1 MILNL
6 PKLGPVQFSD
16 ELTPDQLSAELDR
29 LAKKYEF
36 DLPRSELS
44 YGEMGSRALK
54 RGTKQLGSTF
64 GDLLPAMGASALG
77 FDEYAAKQ
85 MEEAK
90 ATQDEI
96 NKYYAPQY
104 RSTGDIK
111 GIGDLPGFAF
121 ETVAEQVPNIATAL
135 IPGGIGGTIARRAGV
150 AAAERAAMPLIESG
164 ATAAEL
170 ARVAGRKGAE
180 YATRGQNLGVFL
192 GSYAQNAP
200 EIFQNIYQETGELA
214 PGAAMLFGSASAALD
229 SVLPAQLLKS
239 VTGPVKVG
247 IVEKL
252 LERSGMDKGL
262 LRSVTAGMLK
272 GSGTESLTE
281 GMQEAISIAAENF
294 VDKHESVFGSKEW
307 NRIMESA
314 VRGAVAGGAFG
325 TVGGGAEAYRAGQE
339 RKGQYAQAMGQRQQR
354 LLAGEVGRQSAE
366 IENFGA
372 DQQQMQLPG
381 FEIGPASGL
390 LPPAQPAPPVL
401 KEPKGKQ
408 LGLFGAEGL
417 PTKEAEASKE
427 KGDKAIA
434 NQERLAQQRES
445 AEVKAAQAKLKAA
458 IGELINTPTNLV
470 GLANQPSPLAQ
481 TIAQAKGDLDTLA
494 GKRGPKA
501 EAIPEPRVVQ
511 KAAPLT
517 PQQLPTTITDEIL
530 KGLGIGHTALLR
542 KNKLLD
548 GKDIANPADAAEVKR
563 ILEAYSENRSEP
575 IRQKIDAYLSRPE
588 FQGTQNVAGLNAEP
602 SGGSASVDSGSNLVE
617 STGANAGLKRDGNVL
632 AEQNA
637 RSINAREEQSAP
649 AITEVE
655 DNQGKKIPG
664 IYKQFPVSATQSG
677 SITLGIKD
685 GRLFPTYVENGGVEG
700 TGAVTQAYKDAVD
713 EAEQRGLQFTS
724 DDSVT
729 LDAARIYDRLQ
740 ADGYEVT
747 KNPDAR
753 LAESPEVVTPR
764 LVTDNGSPVFT
775 VKKGTPSG
783 IETSKAEQATQEKQ
797 EEQPRKPLGKKAATD
812 EKKAEQGA
820 SADTQERRT
829 FVRAIDKL
837 VDNLI
842 TSEIRKAEKAANLN
856 TGEVQLPTT
865 FVGTPIHDLLRLPRL
880 LSEFLRLQEVIPKI
894 EEAPQRAKNEKA
906 FKQIAEG
913 INRSGVFAKEAMDAL
928 NGGFRNDPEALLG
941 VLNKAG
947 TESLADFVS
956 EKVEA
961 AKQEVAAR
969 RKEDQP
975 PEPKKSTNQLSKT
988 RLKRAI
994 NEVYHNWT
1002 KSNKQ
1007 RAAFEEMVNQ
1017 GKGLEAI
1024 DQVLESLDP
1033 ESRQNLKSELNFIY
1047 GQEMFLP
1054 VAIGPALDADGIAL
1068 AQKGNFKDLLSHI
1081 INKTD
1086 NKLVRQ
1092 ILRKIQSLGINP
1104 KIVIGEVGAN
1114 KAGSYNP
1121 TTNTIKLDP
1130 RFGLNHH
1137 TVIHETVH
1145 AAISHVL
1152 RSPNNKLT
1160 QTFVKFFEQIKNQM
1174 GTAYGG
1180 QDIQEF
1186 ASELVGNPEFQA
1198 LLKTIKA
1205 PRSENMFVNMMQA
1218 IGEFLGIRNAYKEG
1232 MKFINDAID
1241 ISSGIPPT
1249 PADEMFLSMGSAV
1262 NSAFNTVG
1270 SIGQN
1275 MPSLAGQTL
1284 ENTKN
1289 MFSNVKDFGWMKTAM
1304 GMLRLDNIN
1313 TLYGKELPSIQKLL
1327 DALELRNGM
1336 QEQRISAINK
1346 DYKRFSNIAKANPQ
1360 AMSRMDDMA
1369 IDARLY
1375 EVDPLDANFKTTPAN
1390 AAQYHRLRNIYTSL
1404 PSDVQDVY
1412 RDIRN
1417 FYMKSLNEYEQLLLK
1432 SVSPSLAAK
1441 LTQQFATRKKLT
1453 AYIPF
1458 LRDGDF
1464 WLEFADPATGE
1475 RAAMAFPSIRERQ
1488 QFIDSILKP
1497 QNIQSKSYR
1506 NLQNILFNPSSIP
1519 PTSFVG
1525 RIMADLQA
1533 QGASQQ
1539 QLDSVYQAYLT
1550 LFPAESIAKQFLKS
1564 KNVLGMERDIVKGYG
1579 TTAVKW
1585 ARKLSASEYSPQ
1597 IDNALSE
1604 IKAQAENVNRLDV
1617 DAAAENILSQKEFL
1631 HNPTFNSFTQTA
1643 TTLSYFEY
1651 IAGNIS
1657 SALVNI
1663 TSLPMLVW
1671 PTLGGKFGFDK
1682 TSSAM
1687 MNASKVAINGMEKD
1701 ARYKKLYET
1710 MMNHGQ
1716 LEHTMAREVLEGR
1729 RQKTT
1734 DFTGLKG
1741 RILDGLSI
1749 PFAATERYN
1758 RATTAI
1764 AAYDLARQSGMNED
1778 AAIQYAVT
1786 TTKNLHTSGLA
1797 ATAPKWMQNPIGRV
1811 FFTFKSFTW
1820 NSAFVMARAFH
1831 QAFKGETPAI
1841 QRAARRQLLGIYGM
1855 AMAFGGVK
1863 GMPFYGAVSTLA
1875 TMLQAL
1881 FGNDDE
1887 PFDFNEEM
1895 RDFFGEL
1902 GYKGA
1907 FNYVTNIELS
1917 NRVGIA
1923 TDLIFRDDP
1932 RGVAEHGYIL
1942 SAMQQAFGPAGS
1954 YAVSVGN
1961 GVKMMKEGHV
1971 ERGIEAMMP
1980 SFVRNGMKGM
1990 RYMGEGALTLKGDPV
2005 DEDINAYNSLMQ
2017 VIGFSPADLSSNY
2030 EKTSAAKS
2038 YEKEVGARRVQLL
2051 NRHDMAKTAGDSD
2064 LMAETKEQIRAF
2076 NETHPKDKITGDT
2089 LQKSESSRKAA
2100 EKNMING
2107 VTFNKKLRGEIQE
2120 KFFED

>member
-1 MILNL
+1 MILDL
-6 PKLGPVQFSD
+6 PKIGLVRFRDDLSEEEFNG
-16 ELTPDQLSAELDR
+16 QLER
-29 LAKKYEF
+29 LSKKYDFEI
-36 DLPRSELS
+36 PRGQLTT
-44 YGEMGSRALK
+44 GEMFKKSVT
-54 RGTKQLGSTF
+54 RGAKQLGSTF
-64 GDLLPAMGASALG
+64 GDVIPAMGASALG
-77 FDEYAAKQ
+77 FDEYAARQ
-85 MEEAK
+85 MQEAQD
-90 ATQDEI
+90 TQREI
-96 NKYYAPQY
+96 NEYYAPQY
-104 RSTGDIK
+104 RSTSDVK
-111 GIGDLPGFAF
+111 GIGDFPGFAL
-121 ETVAEQVPNIATAL
+121 ETIAEQVPNIATAL
-135 IPGGIGGTIARRAGV
+135 VPGGIGGVLARRAGV
-150 AAAERAAMPLIESG
+150 SAA
-164 ATAAEL
+164 T
-170 ARVAGRKGAE
+170 
-180 YATRGQNLGVFL
+180 GQNAGVFL

-200 EIFQNIYQETGELA
+200 EVFQNIYEKTGEMA
-214 PGAAMLFGSASAALD
+214 PGAAMLFGTASAALD

-247 IVEKL
+247 IIEKL

-272 GSGTESLTE
+272 GSGAESLTE
-281 GMQEAISIAAENF
+281 GAQEAISIAAENF

-339 RKGQYAQAMGQRQQR
+339 RKGQYAQAMAQRQQR
-354 LLAGEVGRQSAE
+354 LLAGEVGRQSAD
-366 IENFGA
+366 IEAFGA
-372 DQQQMQLPG
+372 GQQQMQLPG
-381 FEIGPASGL
+381 FEVGPASGL
-390 LPPAQPAPPVL
+390 LPPAQPAPPVV

-408 LGLFGAEGL
+408 LGLFGDEGL
-417 PTKEAEASKE
+417 PTKEAEASKL
-427 KGDKAIA
+427 KGDKAVA

-458 IGELINTPTNLV
+458 INDLIDTPTDLV
-470 GLANQPSPLAQ
+470 GLAKQPSPLAQ
-481 TIAQAKGDLDTLA
+481 TIAQAQGDLDALA
-494 GKRGPKA
+494 SKRGPKA
-501 EAIPEPRVVQ
+501 EVIPEPKVVQ
-511 KAAPLT
+511 RAAPLT
-517 PQQLPTTITDEIL
+517 PQQLPTAINDEVL

-548 GKDIANPADAAEVKR
+548 GKDISNPADAAEVKR
-563 ILEAYSENRSEP
+563 ILEAYAEDRSEP
-575 IRQKIDAYLSRPE
+575 IRQKIEAYLSRPE
-588 FQGTQNVAGLNAEP
+588 FQGAQDVAGLNAEP
-602 SGGSASVDSGSNLVE
+602 SGGSASVDSGPDLVAPAE
-617 STGANAGLKRDGNVL
+617 TDAGLERDRDVL
-632 AEQNA
+632 TEQDA
-637 RSINAREEQSAP
+637 GDIDAREEQPAP
-649 AITEVE
+649 PIEE
-655 DNQGKKIPG
+655 G
-664 IYKQFPVSATQSG
+664 I
-677 SITLGIKD
+677 
-685 GRLFPTYVENGGVEG
+685 
-700 TGAVTQAYKDAVD
+700 
-713 EAEQRGLQFTS
+713 
-724 DDSVT
+724 
-729 LDAARIYDRLQ
+729 
-740 ADGYEVT
+740 
-747 KNPDAR
+747 
-753 LAESPEVVTPR
+753 
-764 LVTDNGSPVFT
+764 
-775 VKKGTPSG
+775 PSG
-783 IETSKAEQATQEKQ
+783 IETSETIEAAQEGQA
-797 EEQPRKPLGKKAATD
+797 QPVAGEPLSKKAATD
-812 EKKAEQGA
+812 EKKAEKGA
-820 SADTQERRT
+820 STDTQERRT
-829 FVRAIDKL
+829 FVRAVDKL
-837 VDNLI
+837 VDNII

-865 FVGTPIHDLLRLPRL
+865 FVGTDIHDLLRLPRL

-906 FKQIAEG
+906 LKQIAEG
-913 INRSGVFAKEAMDAL
+913 INRSGVFAKEAMGAL
-928 NGGFRNDPEALLG
+928 NGGYRNDPEALLG
-941 VLNKAG
+941 VINKAG

-956 EKVEA
+956 EKIEA
-961 AKQEVAAR
+961 AKKEIAAR
-969 RKEDQP
+969 KKEDQP

-988 RLKRAI
+988 RLKRAL
-994 NEVYHNWT
+994 NEVYHNWIQ
-1002 KSNKQ
+1002 SDSQ
-1007 RAAFEEMVNQ
+1007 RARFEEMLNQ

-1024 DQVLESLDP
+1024 DEVLTSLP
-1033 ESRQNLKSELNFIY
+1033 EASRNTLKSELNFIY

-1054 VAIGPALDADGIAL
+1054 KAIGPALDTDGIAL
-1068 AQKGNFKDLLSHI
+1068 AEKGNFKDLLSHI
-1081 INKTD
+1081 INKTN

-1104 KIVIGEVGAN
+1104 KIVVGDVGRDN
-1114 KAGSYNP
+1114 HAGVYDP
-1121 TTNTIKLDP
+1121 ATNTITLDP
-1130 RFGLNHH
+1130 DFGLNHH

-1160 QTFVKFFEQIKNQM
+1160 QAFVKFFEQIKNQM
-1174 GTAYGG
+1174 GAAYGG

-1205 PRSENMFVNMMQA
+1205 PRSENMFVNIMQA
-1218 IGEFLGIRNAYKEG
+1218 IGEFLGLRNAYKEG
-1232 MKFINDAID
+1232 MKFVNDAID
-1241 ISSGIPPT
+1241 ISSKVEVT
-1249 PADEMFLSMGSAV
+1249 PANKMFLSMGSAV

-1270 SIGQN
+1270 QIGQN

-1284 ENTKN
+1284 EDTKN
-1289 MFSNVKDFGWMKTAM
+1289 LFSNVKDFGWMKTAM
-1304 GMLRLDNIN
+1304 GLLRLDNIN

-1336 QEQRISAINK
+1336 QERRISAINK
-1346 DYKRFSNIAKANPQ
+1346 DYTRFTKIAQANPQ
-1360 AMSRMDDMA
+1360 DMKRMDDMA

-1404 PSDVQDVY
+1404 DPDVQTVY

-1417 FYMKSLNEYEQLLLK
+1417 FYTKSLNEYEQLLLK

-1441 LTQQFATRKKLT
+1441 LTQEFATRKKLT

-1458 LRDGDF
+1458 LRSGDF

-1475 RAAMAFPSIRERQ
+1475 RAAMAFESIRERQ
-1488 QFIDSILKP
+1488 QFIDTILKP

-1506 NLQNILFNPSSIP
+1506 NLQNILFDPSSIP
-1519 PTSFVG
+1519 STTFVG
-1525 RIMADLQA
+1525 KIMADLQA

-1585 ARKLSASEYSPQ
+1585 ARKLSNSEYAPQ
-1597 IDNALSE
+1597 IDRALGE
-1604 IKAQAENVNRLDV
+1604 IKAQADNVNRLDV
-1617 DAAAENILSQKEFL
+1617 TAAAENIMEQKEFL
-1631 HNPTFNSFTQTA
+1631 HNPTFNGFVQAA
-1643 TTLSYFEY
+1643 TTLSYFEF

-1657 SALVNI
+1657 SALINI

-1671 PTLGGKFGFDK
+1671 PMLSGKFGFNEARI
-1682 TSSAM
+1682 AM
-1687 MNASKVAINGMEKD
+1687 TAASRTAINGMEKD
-1701 ARYKKLYET
+1701 PKYKNLYEK
-1710 MMNHGQ
+1710 MMDHGQ

-1764 AAYDLARQSGMNED
+1764 AAYDLARQSGMSEKD
-1778 AAIQYAVT
+1778 AIDYAIT
-1786 TTKNLHTSGLA
+1786 TTKDIHTSGLA
-1797 ATAPKWMQNPIGRV
+1797 ATAPKWMQHPIGRV
-1811 FFTFKSFTW
+1811 FFTFKSFVW
-1820 NSAFVMARAFH
+1820 NSAFIMARAFH

-1841 QRAARRQLLGIYGM
+1841 QHAARRQLLATYGM

-1863 GMPFYGAVSTLA
+1863 GMPFYGAISTLA
-1875 TMLQAL
+1875 TMIQAL
-1881 FGNDDE
+1881 FGDEDE

-1895 RDFFGEL
+1895 RDIFGEL

-1907 FNYVTNIELS
+1907 FNYVTNLELS

-1932 RGVAEHGYIL
+1932 RGVAEHGYVL
-1942 SAMQQAFGPAGS
+1942 SAMQQMFGPAGS

-1961 GVKMMKEGHV
+1961 GIKMMNEGNV
-1971 ERGIEAMMP
+1971 ERGIEAIMP
-1980 SFVRNGMKGM
+1980 SFVRNAMKGA
-1990 RYMGEGALTLKGDPV
+1990 RYMTEGALTLKGDPV

-2017 VIGFSPADLSSNY
+2017 VIGFSPADLSSTY

-2038 YEKEVGARRVQLL
+2038 YEKEIGARRVRLL
-2051 NRHDMAKTAGDSD
+2051 HLHDMAKTAGDMD
-2064 LMAETKEQIRAF
+2064 LMSQTREDISEF
-2076 NETHPKDKITGDT
+2076 NEKHPNNKITGDT
-2089 LQKSESSRKAA
+2089 LRRSESSRKAA

-2107 VTFNKKLRGEIQE
+2107 VTFNKKLRGEIEE
-2120 KFFED
+2120 KFFEED

>member
-16 ELTPDQLSAELDR
+16 ELTPDQLNAELDR

-44 YGEMGSRALK
+44 YGEMGSRAIK
-54 RGTKQLGSTF
+54 RGAKQLGSTF
-64 GDLLPAMGASALG
+64 GDLIPAMGASALG

-85 MEEAK
+85 MGEAQD
-90 ATQDEI
+90 TQDEI
-96 NKYYAPQY
+96 NRYYAPQY
-104 RSTGDIK
+104 RSTSDVK
-111 GIGDLPGFAF
+111 GISDFPGFAF
-121 ETVAEQVPNIATAL
+121 ETVAEQIPNIATAL

-150 AAAERAAMPLIESG
+150 SAAERAAMPLIESG

-200 EIFQNIYQETGELA
+200 EIFQNIYQETGEMA

-294 VDKHESVFGSKEW
+294 VDKHEFVFGSKEW
-307 NRIMESA
+307 NRIMESS

-354 LLAGEVGRQSAE
+354 LLAGEVGRQSAD
-366 IENFGA
+366 IEAFGA

-390 LPPAQPAPPVL
+390 LPPTQPVPPVL

-408 LGLFGAEGL
+408 LSLFGEDGL
-417 PTKEAEASKE
+417 PTKEAEASKLR
-427 KGDKAIA
+427 GDKAVT
-434 NQERLAQQRES
+434 NQERLAQQREA
-445 AEVKAAQAKLKAA
+445 AEVKAAQAKIKAA
-458 IGELINTPTNLV
+458 IGELINTPTDLV
-470 GLANQPSPLAQ
+470 GLAKQPSPLSQ
-481 TIAQAKGDLDTLA
+481 TIAQARGDLDTLA

-501 EAIPEPRVVQ
+501 EVIPEPRVVQ
-511 KAAPLT
+511 KTAPLT
-517 PQQLPTTITDEIL
+517 PQQLPTTINDEIL

-542 KNKLLD
+542 KNKLLE
-548 GKDIANPADAAEVKR
+548 GKDISNPADAAEVKR
-563 ILEAYSENRSEP
+563 ILEAYAEDRSQP
-575 IRQKIDAYLSRPE
+575 IREKIEAYLSRPE
-588 FQGTQNVAGLNAEP
+588 FQGAQDVTGLNAEP
-602 SGGSASVDSGSNLVE
+602 SGGSTSVDSGSNLVTPAE
-617 STGANAGLKRDGNVL
+617 TDAGLERDGDVYVEPDAGNL
-632 AEQNA
+632 D
-637 RSINAREEQSAP
+637 AREEQSAP
-649 AITEVE
+649 TVTLPPEVQSAKDLLDAI
-655 DNQGKKIPG
+655 DK
-664 IYKQFPVSATQSG
+664 
-677 SITLGIKD
+677 
-685 GRLFPTYVENGGVEG
+685 GGVPLNPG
-700 TGAVTQAYKDAVD
+700 KINAIARDL
-713 EAEQRGLQFTS
+713 GL
-724 DDSVT
+724 
-729 LDAARIYDRLQ
+729 
-740 ADGYEVT
+740 EVKKSAKPEET
-747 KNPDAR
+747 IAR
-753 LAESPEVVTPR
+753 LREAVARAAQPMGFIDTQLDE
-764 LVTDNGSPVFT
+764 GI
-775 VKKGTPSG
+775 PSG
-783 IETSKAEQATQEKQ
+783 IETSETIEAAQEGQTQSVARE
-797 EEQPRKPLGKKAATD
+797 PLGKKAATD

-829 FVRAIDKL
+829 FVRSVDKL
-837 VDNLI
+837 VDNII

-865 FVGTPIHDLLRLPRL
+865 FVGMDIHDLLRLPRL

-894 EEAPQRAKNEKA
+894 EEASQRTKNEKA
-906 FKQIAEG
+906 LKQIAEG
-913 INRSGVFAKEAMDAL
+913 INRSGVFAKEAINAL
-928 NGGFRNDPEALLG
+928 NGGYRNDPEALLG
-941 VLNKAG
+941 VINKAG

-956 EKVEA
+956 KKIEA
-961 AKQEVAAR
+961 AKQEIAAR
-969 RKEDQP
+969 KKEDQP
-975 PEPKKSTNQLSKT
+975 PEPKKSTNQISKT
-988 RLKRAI
+988 RLKRAL

-1002 KSNKQ
+1002 KNNKQ
-1007 RAAFEEMVNQ
+1007 RDAFYEMVNQ
-1017 GKGLEAI
+1017 GKALEAI

-1054 VAIGPALDADGIAL
+1054 KAIGPALDTDGRAL
-1068 AQKGNFKDLLSHI
+1068 AEKGNFKNLIGHI
-1081 INKTD
+1081 INNT
-1086 NKLVRQ
+1086 NNRLVRQ
-1092 ILRKIQSLGINP
+1092 ILRKIQSLGIAP
-1104 KIVIGEVGAN
+1104 KIVIGEVEGN
-1114 KAGSYNP
+1114 RAGSYDP
-1121 TTNTIKLDP
+1121 DTNTITLDP
-1130 RFGLNHH
+1130 EFGLNHH
-1137 TVIHETVH
+1137 TIIHETVH

-1160 QTFVKFFEQIKNQM
+1160 QAFVKFFEQIKNQM
-1174 GTAYGG
+1174 GNAYGG

-1205 PRSENMFVNMMQA
+1205 PRSENMFVNIMQA
-1218 IGEFLGIRNAYKEG
+1218 IGEFLGFRNAYKEG

-1241 ISSGIPPT
+1241 ISSKVEVT
-1249 PADEMFLSMGSAV
+1249 PAEKMFLSMGSAV

-1270 SIGQN
+1270 QIGQN

-1284 ENTKN
+1284 EDTKN
-1289 MFSNVKDFGWMKTAM
+1289 LFSNVKDFGWMKTAM
-1304 GMLRLDNIN
+1304 GLLRLDNIN

-1346 DYKRFSNIAKANPQ
+1346 DYTRFTKIAQANPQ
-1360 AMSRMDDMA
+1360 AMKRMDDMA

-1404 PSDVQDVY
+1404 PSDVQTVY

-1417 FYMKSLNEYEQLLLK
+1417 FYTKSLDEYEQLLLK

-1458 LRDGDF
+1458 LRSGDF

-1475 RAAMAFPSIRERQ
+1475 RAAMAFESIRERQ
-1488 QFIDSILKP
+1488 QFVDTILKP

-1525 RIMADLQA
+1525 KIMADLQA

-1564 KNVLGMERDIVKGYG
+1564 KNVPGMERDIVKGYG

-1585 ARKLSASEYSPQ
+1585 ARKLSSSEYAPQ

-1604 IKAQAENVNRLDV
+1604 IKAQADNVNRLDV
-1617 DAAAENILSQKEFL
+1617 TAAAENILEQKDFL
-1631 HNPTFNSFTQTA
+1631 HNPTFNGFTQAA
-1643 TTLSYFEY
+1643 TTLSYFEF

-1657 SALVNI
+1657 SALINI

-1671 PTLGGKFGFDK
+1671 PMLSGKFGFNEARI
-1682 TSSAM
+1682 AM
-1687 MNASKVAINGMEKD
+1687 TAASRTAINGMEKD
-1701 ARYKKLYET
+1701 PKYKNLYKE
-1710 MMNHGQ
+1710 MMDHGQ

-1764 AAYDLARQSGMNED
+1764 AAYDLARQSGMSEKD
-1778 AAIQYAVT
+1778 SIDYAIT
-1786 TTKNLHTSGLA
+1786 TTKDIHTSGLA
-1797 ATAPKWMQNPIGRV
+1797 ATAPKWMQNPVGRV
-1811 FFTFKSFTW
+1811 FFTFKSFVW
-1820 NSAFVMARAFH
+1820 NSAFIMARAFH
-1831 QAFKGETPAI
+1831 QAFKGETTVI
-1841 QRAARRQLLGIYGM
+1841 QHAARRQLLATYGM

-1875 TMLQAL
+1875 TMIQAL
-1881 FGNDDE
+1881 FGDEDE

-1895 RDFFGEL
+1895 RDVFGEL
-1902 GYKGA
+1902 GYKGV

-1942 SAMQQAFGPAGS
+1942 SAMQQMFGPAGS

-1961 GVKMMKEGHV
+1961 GINMIKEGNV
-1971 ERGIEAMMP
+1971 ERGIEAIMP
-1980 SFVRNGMKGM
+1980 SFVRNGMKGA
-1990 RYMGEGALTLKGDPV
+1990 RYMIEGALTLKGDPV
-2005 DEDINAYNSLMQ
+2005 DEDINAYNGLMQ
-2017 VIGFSPADLSSNY
+2017 AIGFSPADLSSNY

-2038 YEKEVGARRVQLL
+2038 YEKEVGARRVRLL
-2051 NRHDMAKTAGDSD
+2051 NLHDMAKTTGDMD
-2064 LMAETKEQIRAF
+2064 LMSETKENISEF
-2076 NETHPKDKITGDT
+2076 NSKHPNSKITGDT
-2089 LQKSESSRKAA
+2089 LRRSESSRKAA

-2107 VTFNKKLRGEIQE
+2107 VTFNKKLRGEIEE

>member
-16 ELTPDQLSAELDR
+16 ELTPDQLNAELDR

-54 RGTKQLGSTF
+54 RGTKQLGSAF
-64 GDLLPAMGASALG
+64 GDLIPAMGASALG

-96 NKYYAPQY
+96 NRYYAPQY
-104 RSTGDIK
+104 RNTGDIK

-121 ETVAEQVPNIATAL
+121 ETVAEQIPNLATAL
-135 IPGGIGGTIARRAGV
+135 LPGGVGGMLARRAGV
-150 AAAERAAMPLIESG
+150 AAASG
-164 ATAAEL
+164 RNA
-170 ARVAGRKGAE
+170 
-180 YATRGQNLGVFL
+180 GVFL

-200 EIFQNIYQETGELA
+200 EVFQNIYQETGELA

-252 LERSGMDKGL
+252 LERSGMDRGL
-262 LRSVTAGMLK
+262 LRSVTAGMVK
-272 GSGTESLTE
+272 GSGTEGLTE

-294 VDKHESVFGSKEW
+294 VAKHENIFGSKEW
-307 NRIMESA
+307 NRIMESS

-325 TVGGGAEAYRAGQE
+325 TVGGGADAYRGGRE
-339 RKGQYAQAMGQRQQR
+339 RQDQYAQAMAQRQQR
-354 LLAGEVGRQSAE
+354 LLAGEAGRQSE
-366 IENFGA
+366 QIESFGA
-372 DQQQMQLPG
+372 DQQQLQLPG

-390 LPPAQPAPPVL
+390 IPPAAPSGPTL
-401 KEPKGKQ
+401 KEPKGRQ
-408 LGLFGAEGL
+408 LGLFGEEGL

-427 KGDKAIA
+427 KGDKAVA
-434 NQERLAQQRES
+434 NQQRLAQQRDA

-458 IGELINTPTNLV
+458 ISELTDTPTDLV
-470 GLANQPSPLAQ
+470 GLAKQPSPLAQ
-481 TIAQAKGDLDTLA
+481 TIAQAQGDLDAVA

-501 EAIPEPRVVQ
+501 EPIPEPTVVQ

-548 GKDIANPADAAEVKR
+548 GKDISKPADAAEVKR
-563 ILEAYSENRSEP
+563 ILEAYAENRSEP
-575 IRQKIDAYLSRPE
+575 IRQKIEAYLSRPE
-588 FQGTQNVAGLNAEP
+588 FQGAQDVTGLNADP
-602 SGGSASVDSGSNLVE
+602 SGGSPSVDSGPALVD
-617 STGANAGLKRDGNVL
+617 TAGTNEGLERGRDVL
-632 AEQNA
+632 AESDVRDA
-637 RSINAREEQSAP
+637 NAREEQP
-649 AITEVE
+649 AT
-655 DNQGKKIPG
+655 
-664 IYKQFPVSATQSG
+664 
-677 SITLGIKD
+677 SITDADITDTVKYYEKRNELLKQLDEASEESSALLDKLIDLDGIRAADVLDDNGKPLALD
-685 GRLFPTYVENGGVEG
+685 ENGNYDSDKKYESVKALE
-700 TGAVTQAYKDAVD
+700 AKRNEASAKFDAAIQQLD
-713 EAEQRGLQFTS
+713 E
-724 DDSVT
+724 
-729 LDAARIYDRLQ
+729 LDAARKTANKTPVETKG
-740 ADGYEVT
+740 ADI
-747 KNPDAR
+747 
-753 LAESPEVVTPR
+753 
-764 LVTDNGSPVFT
+764 
-775 VKKGTPSG
+775 G
-783 IETSKAEQATQEKQ
+783 IETSETIEAAQKGQ
-797 EEQPRKPLGKKAATD
+797 EEQPGKPLGKKAATD
-812 EKKAEQGA
+812 EKKAEKGA
-820 SADTQERRT
+820 SVDTQERRT
-829 FVRAIDKL
+829 FVRAVDKL
-837 VDNLI
+837 VDNTI

-856 TGEVQLPTT
+856 TGDVQLPAT

-880 LSEFLRLQEVIPKI
+880 LNEFLRLQEVIPKI
-894 EEAPQRAKNEKA
+894 EEASQRAKNEKA
-906 FKQIAEG
+906 FKQIAEA

-928 NGGFRNDPEALLG
+928 NGGYRNNPEALLNA
-941 VLNKAG
+941 LNKAG

-956 EKVEA
+956 EKVGA
-961 AKQEVAAR
+961 VKQEVAAR
-969 RKEDQP
+969 KKEDQP

-988 RLKRAI
+988 RLKRAL

-1007 RAAFEEMVNQ
+1007 RDAFYEMVNQ
-1017 GKGLEAI
+1017 GKALEAI

-1054 VAIGPALDADGIAL
+1054 KAIGPALDADGRAL
-1068 AQKGNFKDLLSHI
+1068 AEKGNFKDLLSHLI
-1081 INKTD
+1081 SKTD

-1104 KIVIGEVGAN
+1104 KIVIGDVGRN
-1114 KAGSYNP
+1114 NHAGVYDP
-1121 TTNTIKLDP
+1121 TTNTITLDP
-1130 RFGLNHH
+1130 EFGLNHH
-1137 TVIHETVH
+1137 TIIHETVH

-1160 QTFVKFFEQIKNQM
+1160 QSFVKFFEQIKNQM
-1174 GTAYGG
+1174 GAAYGG

-1205 PRSENMFVNMMQA
+1205 PRSGNMFQRIMQA
-1218 IGEFLGIRNAYKEG
+1218 IGEFLGFRSAYTEG

-1241 ISSGIPPT
+1241 ISSGIEAT
-1249 PADEMFLSMGSAV
+1249 PADKMFLSMGSAV

-1270 SIGQN
+1270 QIGQN

-1284 ENTKN
+1284 EDTKN
-1289 MFSNVKDFGWMKTAM
+1289 LFSNVKDFGWLKTAM
-1304 GMLRLDNIN
+1304 GALRLDNIN

-1327 DALELRNGM
+1327 NALELRNGM
-1336 QEQRISAINK
+1336 QERRISAINK
-1346 DYKRFSNIAKANPQ
+1346 DYKRFSDIAKANPQ
-1360 AMSRMDDMA
+1360 AMKRMDDMA
-1369 IDARLY
+1369 IDARLA
-1375 EVDPLDANFKTTPAN
+1375 EVDPLDANFVTTPAN

-1404 PSDVQDVY
+1404 PSDVQGVY
-1412 RDIRN
+1412 KDIRN
-1417 FYMKSLNEYEQLLLK
+1417 FYSKSLEEYEQLLLR
-1432 SVSPSLAAK
+1432 SVSPSLAAR

-1475 RAAMAFPSIRERQ
+1475 RTAMAFQSIRERQ
-1488 QFIDSILKP
+1488 QFIDSQLAP
-1497 QNIQSKSYR
+1497 NNIQSKGYR
-1506 NLQNILFNPSSIP
+1506 TLQDIKYNASMP
-1519 PTSFVG
+1519 PTKLIG
-1525 RIMADLQA
+1525 DIMADLQT
-1533 QGASQQ
+1533 QGASQA
-1539 QLDSVYQAYLT
+1539 QLDSVYQAYISM
-1550 LFPAESIAKQFLKS
+1550 FPAESIVKQFLKS

-1585 ARKLSASEYSPQ
+1585 ARKLTNSEYIPQ
-1597 IDNALSE
+1597 IDGALGE
-1604 IKAQAENVNRLDV
+1604 IKAQAQNINRLDV
-1617 DAAAENILSQKEFL
+1617 DAAAENILSQESFF
-1631 HNPTFNSFTQTA
+1631 HNPTFGAFTQAA
-1643 TTLSYFEY
+1643 TTLSYFEF

-1657 SALVNI
+1657 SALINV

-1671 PTLGGKFGFDK
+1671 PMLSGKFGFGA

-1687 MNASKVAINGMEKD
+1687 MNASKIAVNGMENN

-1734 DFTGLKG
+1734 EFTGLKA

-1764 AAYDLARQSGMNED
+1764 AAYDLARQSGMSEND
-1778 AAIQYAVT
+1778 SIQYALT
-1786 TTKNLHTSGLA
+1786 TTKDIHTSGLA
-1797 ATAPKWMQNPIGRV
+1797 ATAPKWMQHPMGRV
-1811 FFTFKSFTW
+1811 FFTFKSFVW
-1820 NSAFVMARAFH
+1820 NSAFIMARAFH

-1841 QRAARRQLLGIYGM
+1841 QHAARRQLLGTYGM

-1875 TMLQAL
+1875 TMIQAL
-1881 FGNDDE
+1881 FGDEDE

-1895 RDFFGEL
+1895 RDIFGEL

-1932 RGVAEHGYIL
+1932 RGVAEHGYVL
-1942 SAMQQAFGPAGS
+1942 SAMQQMFGPAGS

-1961 GVKMMKEGHV
+1961 GIKMMNEGNV
-1971 ERGIEAMMP
+1971 ERGVEALMP
-1980 SFVRNGMKGM
+1980 SFIRNGMKGA
-1990 RYMGEGALTLKGDPV
+1990 RYMTEGALTLKGDPV
-2005 DEDINAYNSLMQ
+2005 IEDINAYNALMQ

-2038 YEKEVGARRVQLL
+2038 YEREVSARRVRLL
-2051 NRHDMAKTAGDSD
+2051 NLHDMAKTSGDTD
-2064 LMAETKEQIRAF
+2064 LLSETKDAISEF
-2076 NETHPKDKITGDT
+2076 NSKHPTDKITGDT
-2089 LQKSESSRKAA
+2089 LRKSEASRKAA

-2107 VTFNKKLRGEIQE
+2107 VTFNKKLRGEIEE

>member
-1 MILNL
+1 MILDL
-6 PKLGPVQFSD
+6 PKIGLVRFRDDLSEEEFNG
-16 ELTPDQLSAELDR
+16 QLER
-29 LAKKYEF
+29 LSKKYDFEV
-36 DLPRSELS
+36 PRGQLTT
-44 YGEMGSRALK
+44 GEMLK
-54 RGTKQLGSTF
+54 KSVTRGAKQLGSTF
-64 GDLLPAMGASALG
+64 GDVIPAMGASALG

-85 MEEAK
+85 MQEAQD
-90 ATQDEI
+90 TQNEI
-96 NKYYAPQY
+96 NEYYAPQY
-104 RSTGDIK
+104 RSTSDVK
-111 GIGDLPGFAF
+111 GIGDFPGFAL
-121 ETVAEQVPNIATAL
+121 ETIAEQVPNIATAL
-135 IPGGIGGTIARRAGV
+135 VPGGIGGVLARRAGV
-150 AAAERAAMPLIESG
+150 SAA
-164 ATAAEL
+164 T
-170 ARVAGRKGAE
+170 
-180 YATRGQNLGVFL
+180 GQNAGVFL

-200 EIFQNIYQETGELA
+200 EVFQNIYQETGELA
-214 PGAAMLFGSASAALD
+214 PGAAMLFGTASAALD

-252 LERSGMDKGL
+252 LERSGMDKKL

-272 GSGTESLTE
+272 GSGAESLTE
-281 GMQEAISIAAENF
+281 GAQEAISIAAEDF
-294 VDKHESVFGSKEW
+294 VAKHESVFGSKEW

-325 TVGGGAEAYRAGQE
+325 TVGGGAEGVRAGQQ
-339 RKGQYAQAMGQRQQR
+339 RKNQYTQAMAQRQQR
-354 LLAGEVGRQSAE
+354 LLAGEVGRQSAD
-366 IENFGA
+366 IESFGA

-390 LPPAQPAPPVL
+390 LPPEQPAPPVL

-408 LGLFGAEGL
+408 LGLFGDEGL
-417 PTKEAEASKE
+417 PTKEAEASKT
-427 KGDKAIA
+427 KGDQAIA

-458 IGELINTPTNLV
+458 IGELINTPTDLV
-470 GLANQPSPLAQ
+470 GLAKQPSPLSQ
-481 TIAQAKGDLDTLA
+481 TIAQAQGDLDALA
-494 GKRGPKA
+494 SKRGPKA
-501 EAIPEPRVVQ
+501 EIIPEPKVVQ
-511 KAAPLT
+511 KATPLT
-517 PQQLPTTITDEIL
+517 PQQLPTAINDEVL

-542 KNKLLD
+542 KNKLLE
-548 GKDIANPADAAEVKR
+548 GKNISNPADAAEVKR
-563 ILEAYSENRSEP
+563 ILEAYAEDRSEP
-575 IRQKIDAYLSRPE
+575 IRQKIEAYLSRPE
-588 FQGTQNVAGLNAEP
+588 FQGAQNVAGLNAEP
-602 SGGSASVDSGSNLVE
+602 SGGSASVDSGSDLVTPAE
-617 STGANAGLKRDGNVL
+617 TDAELERSGDVYVEPDAGD
-632 AEQNA
+632 
-637 RSINAREEQSAP
+637 IDAREEQP
-649 AITEVE
+649 AT
-655 DNQGKKIPG
+655 
-664 IYKQFPVSATQSG
+664 
-677 SITLGIKD
+677 
-685 GRLFPTYVENGGVEG
+685 
-700 TGAVTQAYKDAVD
+700 
-713 EAEQRGLQFTS
+713 
-724 DDSVT
+724 SVT
-729 LDAARIYDRLQ
+729 LPPEVQSAKDLLDAIDKGGVPLNPGKINAIARDL
-740 ADGYEVT
+740 GLEVKKSAKPEET
-747 KNPDAR
+747 IAR
-753 LAESPEVVTPR
+753 LREAVARAAQPMGFIDTQLDE
-764 LVTDNGSPVFT
+764 GI
-775 VKKGTPSG
+775 PSG
-783 IETSKAEQATQEKQ
+783 IETIEAEQTAEEGQTQSVAGE
-797 EEQPRKPLGKKAATD
+797 PLGKKAATD
-812 EKKAEQGA
+812 EKKAEKGA

-829 FVRAIDKL
+829 FVRAVDKL
-837 VDNLI
+837 VDNII

-865 FVGTPIHDLLRLPRL
+865 FVGTDIHDLLRLPRL

-906 FKQIAEG
+906 LKQIAEG
-913 INRSGVFAKEAMDAL
+913 INRSGVFAKEAMGAL
-928 NGGFRNDPEALLG
+928 NGGYRNDPEALLG
-941 VLNKAG
+941 VVNKAG

-956 EKVEA
+956 GKIEA
-961 AKQEVAAR
+961 AKQEIAAR
-969 RKEDQP
+969 KKEDQP

-988 RLKRAI
+988 RLKRAL

-1007 RAAFEEMVNQ
+1007 RDTFEQMVNQ

-1024 DQVLESLDP
+1024 DQVLESLSP
-1033 ESRQNLKSELNFIY
+1033 ESRANLKNELNFIY

-1054 VAIGPALDADGIAL
+1054 KAIGPTLDTDGIAL
-1068 AQKGNFKDLLSHI
+1068 AEKGNFKDLLSHV

-1092 ILRKIQSLGINP
+1092 ILRKIQSLGIAP
-1104 KIVIGEVGAN
+1104 KIVIGDVGREN
-1114 KAGSYNP
+1114 HAGVYDP
-1121 TTNTIKLDP
+1121 ATNTITLDP
-1130 RFGLNHH
+1130 DFGLNHH
-1137 TVIHETVH
+1137 TIIHETVH

-1160 QTFVKFFEQIKNQM
+1160 QAFVKFFEQIKNQM

-1205 PRSENMFVNMMQA
+1205 PRSENMFVNIMQA
-1218 IGEFLGIRNAYKEG
+1218 IGEFLGFRSAYKEG
-1232 MKFINDAID
+1232 MKFINDAVD
-1241 ISSGIPPT
+1241 ISSKVEAT
-1249 PADEMFLSMGSAV
+1249 PADKMFLSMGSAV
-1262 NSAFNTVG
+1262 NSAFNKVG
-1270 SIGQN
+1270 SIGQS

-1284 ENTKN
+1284 EDTKN

-1304 GMLRLDNIN
+1304 GLLRLDNIN
-1313 TLYGKELPSIQKLL
+1313 TLYRKELPSIQKLL

-1346 DYKRFSNIAKANPQ
+1346 DYKRFSDIAKANPQ
-1360 AMSRMDDMA
+1360 AMTRMDDMA

-1404 PSDVQDVY
+1404 PSDVQTVY

-1417 FYMKSLNEYEQLLLK
+1417 FYTKSLNEYEQLLLR

-1453 AYIPF
+1453 SYIPF
-1458 LRDGDF
+1458 LRSGDF

-1475 RAAMAFPSIRERQ
+1475 RAAMAFESIRERQ
-1488 QFIDSILKP
+1488 QFVDTILKP

-1506 NLQNILFNPSSIP
+1506 NLQNILFDPSSIP

-1525 RIMADLQA
+1525 KIMADLQK

-1585 ARKLSASEYSPQ
+1585 ARKLSSSEYAPQ
-1597 IDNALSE
+1597 IDKALGE

-1617 DAAAENILSQKEFL
+1617 TAAAENIMEQKEFL
-1631 HNPTFNSFTQTA
+1631 HNPTFNGFVQAA
-1643 TTLSYFEY
+1643 TTLSYFEF

-1657 SALVNI
+1657 SALINV

-1671 PTLGGKFGFDK
+1671 PMLSGKFGFNEARI
-1682 TSSAM
+1682 AM
-1687 MNASKVAINGMEKD
+1687 TAASRTAINGMEKD
-1701 ARYKKLYET
+1701 PKYKNLYEK
-1710 MMNHGQ
+1710 MMDHGQ

-1764 AAYDLARQSGMNED
+1764 AAYDLARQSGMSEKD
-1778 AAIQYAVT
+1778 SIDYAIT
-1786 TTKNLHTSGLA
+1786 TTKDIHTSGLA

-1811 FFTFKSFTW
+1811 FFTFKSFVW
-1820 NSAFVMARAFH
+1820 NSAFIMARAFH

-1841 QRAARRQLLGIYGM
+1841 QHAARRQLLGTYGM

-1863 GMPFYGAVSTLA
+1863 GLPFYGATSTLA
-1875 TMLQAL
+1875 TMIQAL
-1881 FGNDDE
+1881 FGDEDE
-1887 PFDFNEEM
+1887 PFEFNEEM
-1895 RDFFGEL
+1895 RDVFGEL
-1902 GYKGA
+1902 LYKGA
-1907 FNYVTNIELS
+1907 FNYVTNLELS

-1942 SAMQQAFGPAGS
+1942 SAMQQMFGPAGS

-1961 GVKMMKEGHV
+1961 GINMIKEGNV
-1971 ERGIEAMMP
+1971 ERGIEAIMP
-1980 SFVRNGMKGM
+1980 SFVRNGMKGA
-1990 RYMGEGALTLKGDPV
+1990 RYMTEGALTLKGDPV

-2017 VIGFSPADLSSNY
+2017 AIGFSPADLSSTY

-2038 YEKEVGARRVQLL
+2038 YEKEVGARRVRLL
-2051 NRHDMAKTAGDSD
+2051 HLHDMAKTAGDMD
-2064 LMAETKEQIRAF
+2064 LMSTTREDISEF
-2076 NETHPKDKITGDT
+2076 NEKHPNSKITGDT
-2089 LQKSESSRKAA
+2089 LRRSESSRKAA

-2107 VTFNKKLRGEIQE
+2107 VTFNKKLRGEIEE
-2120 KFFED
+2120 KFFEED